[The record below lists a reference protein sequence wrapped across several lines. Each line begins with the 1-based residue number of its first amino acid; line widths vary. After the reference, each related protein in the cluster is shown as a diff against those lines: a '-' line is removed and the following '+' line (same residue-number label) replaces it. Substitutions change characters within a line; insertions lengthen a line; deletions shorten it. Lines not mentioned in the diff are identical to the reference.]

1 MVSEQHAVVVVD
13 DDPSVLAALRR
24 LITSNGHRVRTF
36 SSGRDL
42 LDDPTWPDAGCLVL
56 DLSMPDQTGLELQAE
71 LARRGNRV
79 PIVFLSGVGTVP
91 TSVRAMQGGA
101 VDFLE
106 KPPNEDQLM
115 GAVERA
121 LARGAAERKRR
132 ERSARLEERL
142 ELLTSRER
150 EVFELVVSGSMNKQI
165 ARKLGVTEGTI
176 KVHRGRVM
184 EKLGAQS
191 LAHLVR
197 IAERLGVFPEPG

>member
-1 MVSEQHAVVVVD
+1 MTGEPHAVVVVD
-13 DDPSVLAALRR
+13 DDPSVLTALRR
-24 LITSNGHRVRTF
+24 LITSNGHSVRTF
-36 SSGRDL
+36 SSGREL
-42 LDDPTWPDAGCLVL
+42 LDDPTWPEAGCLVL

-91 TSVRAMQGGA
+91 TSVRAMQEGA
-101 VDFLE
+101 VDFIE
-106 KPPNEDQLM
+106 KPASEDQLV

-121 LARGAAERKRR
+121 LARSAADKKRR
-132 ERSARLEERL
+132 EQNAGLEKRL
-142 ELLTSRER
+142 ELLTTRER
-150 EVFELVVSGSMNKQI
+150 EVFELVVSGCMNKQI

-184 EKLGAQS
+184 EKLGASS

>member
-1 MVSEQHAVVVVD
+1 MVSGRQAVVVVD

-24 LITSNGHRVRTF
+24 LMTSNGHRVRTF
-36 SSGRDL
+36 SSGREL
-42 LDDPTWPDAGCLVL
+42 LDDPTWSEAGCFVL

-71 LARRGNRV
+71 LARRGNQV

-91 TSVRAMQGGA
+91 ASVRAMQEGA
-101 VDFLE
+101 IDFLE
-106 KPPNEDQLM
+106 KPASEDQLV
-115 GAVERA
+115 GAVEKA
-121 LARGAAERKRR
+121 LARSAAERKKH
-132 ERSARLEERL
+132 ERVLRLEERL

-150 EVFELVVSGSMNKQI
+150 EVFELVVSGCMNKQI

-176 KVHRGRVM
+176 KVHRRRVM

-197 IAERLGVFPEPG
+197 IAERLGVFPETG